1 MKKQTKEF
9 LEILMLTQEELY
21 NYIIDILTIRDIKYK
36 AKDEAYIY
44 INDHAWNVTR
54 PLLTSHLDTI
64 DRGKFVSGYSNWDNK
79 KWDITTSKW
88 VIIDPEKEK
97 NVPKVDDG
105 SITHVFD
112 GDFIK

>member
-1 MKKQTKEF
+1 MNKQTKEF

-21 NYIIDILTIRDIKYK
+21 NYIIDFLRVRNIKYK

-64 DRGKFVSGYSNWDNK
+64 NDSYNELPRLSIKDNISLFFALSIN
-79 KWDITTSKW
+79 DTRL
-88 VIIDPEKEK
+88 IILRLI
-97 NVPKVDDG
+97 
-105 SITHVFD
+105 SLYA
-112 GDFIK
+112 FIII